1 MTFNPDP
8 NRPIYLQIIEE
19 IKKRTARGLYKPGD
33 QLPSVR
39 EMARET
45 EVNPNTV
52 ARAYSELEREGFIF
66 TRRGQGTFITEN
78 TELIVSEIAKIAEN
92 AARNFLAEIDALN
105 LDHDQRQ
112 KLLEEIRNKLI
123 C

>member
-8 NRPIYLQIIEE
+8 NRPIYIQIIEE
-19 IKKRTARGLYKPGD
+19 IKKRTARGIYKPGE

-52 ARAYSELEREGFIF
+52 ARAYGELEREGFIF
-66 TRRGQGTFITEN
+66 TRRGQGSFITEDSARIDHE
-78 TELIVSEIAKIAEN
+78 TEKIAEN
-92 AARNFLAEIDALN
+92 AADNFLKEIEALN
-105 LDHDQRQ
+105 LDNGRRQ
-112 KLLEEIRNKLI
+112 ELLKKIRNKMI
-123 C
+123 P